1 MRIHWSAILTALV
14 LASVQFVLFLRWL
27 HRRMRND
34 EIVRAFV
41 RHMAQTICRAY
52 IPPCT
57 PSRASRELNR
67 MNRPSCHLSNS
78 KVTGATTDHCST
90 LTEADQA
97 DRQMTRLHNSAH

>member
-1 MRIHWSAILTALV
+1 MPIHWSAILTALV

-34 EIVRAFV
+34 EIVCAFV
-41 RHMAQTICRAY
+41 RHMAQTISRAS

-57 PSRASRELNR
+57 PSRASRELNG
-67 MNRPSCHLSNS
+67 MNRPWCHLSNS
-78 KVTGATTDHCST
+78 KVTGATTDHCPT
-90 LTEADQA
+90 LTQAGQA